1 VLYGFQPGAFQQN
14 AFQQGYVSP
23 PSGNPAPSAYRRY
36 EAQLGA
42 IMMVRDPLTRE
53 QTHLLVDH
61 LRQRE
66 DDEDDD
72 LLLLS

>member
-1 VLYGFQPGAFQQN
+1 
-14 AFQQGYVSP
+14 
-23 PSGNPAPSAYRRY
+23 
-36 EAQLGA
+36 
-42 IMMVRDPLTRE
+42 MVRDPLTRE